1 MTKACNVVG
10 ALALLSLSLAASSPV
25 LAQAPKAQTP
35 ADAKSSNAPD
45 DKPAA
50 APGAPA
56 AATVHVT
63 GFRSAQ
69 FGTGDAEVRAAIA
82 KDFPGDA
89 GTIKA
94 SSNLAERTQ
103 ILTVKVADI
112 IPDGGAADV
121 SYVFGFKSKKL
132 IQVNVLWSRA
142 TDPKIT
148 PERLLADG
156 DTLRDYLLTA
166 GYNPATI
173 TANTRVSS
181 GVLLFRGSD
190 ADNHTTALILQGV
203 VTAADKGGGN
213 FVPAGLLLFYAADA
227 ANPDVF
233 KIQPG
238 KF

>member
-1 MTKACNVVG
+1 MIKASTVAG
-10 ALALLSLSLAASSPV
+10 ALALLSLPFAAPTPSS
-25 LAQAPKAQTP
+25 AQASKVVTP
-35 ADAKSSNAPD
+35 PDAKGSNAVD
-45 DKPAA
+45 DKPATP
-50 APGAPA
+50 PGAPA
-56 AATVHVT
+56 PATVHVA
-63 GFRSAQ
+63 GFRSAP
-69 FGTGDAEVRAAIA
+69 FGAGEAEVRTAIA
-82 KDFPGDA
+82 KDFPADA
-89 GTIKA
+89 GSVKA

-103 ILTVKVADI
+103 ILTVRVADI

-121 SYVFGFKSKKL
+121 SYVFGFKSRKL
-132 IQVNVLWSRA
+132 IQVNVLWSRV
-142 TDPKIT
+142 TDPKLT

-190 ADNHTTALILQGV
+190 ADNHTTALVLQGV
-203 VTAADKGGGN
+203 VTAADKGAGN

-233 KIQPG
+233 KIPPG